1 MWNKQKEEPVAVRPP
16 VEPVRSVLPG
26 PNAPAPATPSAS
38 PAIPPAP
45 AAVIGRSMTIIG
57 DIRAAQELIVEG
69 EVDGLL
75 ESQSMLTV
83 GPNGKVKGNIKAQ
96 EVAIFGSVNGNVEV
110 TSKISIR
117 DQGSLIGDIR
127 GAGIRIDDGAYF
139 KGSVDIIRPETKAPA
154 APKAVASIPPTKAS

>member
-1 MWNKQKEEPVAVRPP
+1 M
-16 VEPVRSVLPG
+16 
-26 PNAPAPATPSAS
+26 ATTTASAS
-38 PAIPPAP
+38 PANPPAQ

-139 KGSVDIIRPETKAPA
+139 KGSVDIIRPEVKATAKAAPA
-154 APKAVASIPPTKAS
+154 VTRT

>member
-1 MWNKQKEEPVAVRPP
+1 MWNKQREEPVAVRPP
-16 VEPVRSVLPG
+16 AEPVRSLP
-26 PNAPAPATPSAS
+26 PNVAAPSPAAPAAN
-38 PAIPPAP
+38 PPVQ

-69 EVDGLL
+69 EVDGVL

-83 GPNGKVKGNIKAQ
+83 GPNGRVKGNIKAQ
-96 EVAIFGSVNGNVEV
+96 EVAIFGSVHGNVEV

-117 DQGSLIGDIR
+117 EQGSLIGDIR

-139 KGSVDIIRPETKAPA
+139 KGSVDIIRPDVKV
-154 APKAVASIPPTKAS
+154 APKAVASVPPTKAS

>member
-1 MWNKQKEEPVAVRPP
+1 MWNKQKEEPATARTP
-16 VEPVRSVLPG
+16 EPIRTTP
-26 PNAPAPATPSAS
+26 PAPTPIAS
-38 PAIPPAP
+38 PAPVVNPPAP
-45 AAVIGRSMTIIG
+45 PAVIGRSMTIIG

-69 EVDGLL
+69 EVDGVL
-75 ESQSMLTV
+75 ESLSMLTV

-117 DQGSLIGDIR
+117 EQGSLIGDIR

-139 KGSVDIIRPETKAPA
+139 KGSVDIIRPDVKAPVT
-154 APKAVASIPPTKAS
+154 PKAVASVPPTKAS

>member
-1 MWNKQKEEPVAVRPP
+1 
-16 VEPVRSVLPG
+16 
-26 PNAPAPATPSAS
+26 
-38 PAIPPAP
+38 
-45 AAVIGRSMTIIG
+45 MTIIG

-139 KGSVDIIRPETKAPA
+139 KGSVDIIRPEVKATA
-154 APKAVASIPPTKAS
+154 KAVPIAPRTEPHAS